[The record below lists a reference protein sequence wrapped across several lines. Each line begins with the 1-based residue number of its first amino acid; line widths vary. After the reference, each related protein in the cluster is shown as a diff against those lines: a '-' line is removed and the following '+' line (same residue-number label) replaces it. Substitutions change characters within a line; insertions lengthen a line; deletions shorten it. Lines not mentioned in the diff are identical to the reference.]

1 MKKILLILS
10 VLLIGASAAT
20 AQIRYKGYVE
30 TNGGVFIPGSYYG
43 TGGMAGIST
52 SHGVELFQGLFVGA
66 GFDLNYVTYTEP
78 SSRGGSYGDEADYS
92 AELAFFAEG
101 RYNFLRGR
109 RVSPFV
115 GLRLGGGYEGVEEQG
130 CFYFS
135 PAVGVTI
142 NITKR
147 FGLDASVGYS
157 LWAGSDSHDDFDYTL
172 HEPEFSKSFHGVAIR
187 FGVHF

>member
-1 MKKILLILS
+1 MKKILLILTI
-10 VLLIGASAAT
+10 LLMGASAVT

-30 TNGGVFIPGSYYG
+30 TSGGAFIPSNYYG
-43 TGGMAGIST
+43 TGGMVGIST

-66 GFDLNYVTYTEP
+66 GLDLNYVTFTEP
-78 SSRGGSYGDEADYS
+78 SSRGSSYGDESDYS

-115 GLRLGGGYEGVEEQG
+115 GMRIGGGYEGVEEQG

-147 FGLDASVGYS
+147 FGLDASLGYS
-157 LWAGSDSHDDFDYTL
+157 LWSGKGEENDGKISHYDD
-172 HEPEFSKSFHGVAIR
+172 FSKSFNGIALR

>member
-1 MKKILLILS
+1 MKKILLILTI
-10 VLLIGASAAT
+10 LLMGAGAAT

-30 TNGGVFIPGSYYG
+30 TNGGVFIPGQYYG
-43 TGGMAGIST
+43 TGGMVGFST
-52 SHGVELFQGLFVGA
+52 SHGVELFKGLFVGA
-66 GFDLNYVTYTEP
+66 GIDANYVTFTEP
-78 SSRGGSYGDEADYS
+78 GTGRHAVDEADYS
-92 AELAFFAEG
+92 GNFAVFAEG

-115 GLRLGGGYEGVEEQG
+115 GLRIGGGYEGVEEQG

-157 LWAGSDSHDDFDYTL
+157 LWSSRDTHEDIDYTYRM
-172 HEPEFSKSFHGVAIR
+172 PDYSTSFHGVAIR
-187 FGVHF
+187 LGVHF